1 MSKSPE
7 DSILIA
13 RIVNAQTD
21 ALSQLYDRYGRL
33 VFSLVMHITDDE
45 ALAEEITQDVFLQ
58 VWEKASSYQPEHAKV
73 LTWLISVARNRA
85 IDIYRRRS
93 SRPEGHRVLLDDQL
107 WSNLEDAPAVES
119 SVEIRQ
125 TQLRVRH
132 ALSQL
137 PDEQKKVLGLA
148 YFQGMTHQEIS
159 EVLKEP
165 LGTIKTRI
173 RLGMQKL
180 RDILNSD
187 LES

>member
-1 MSKSPE
+1 MSQSPE
-7 DSILIA
+7 DFILIS
-13 RIVNAQTD
+13 RIVRSQSD

-33 VFSLVMHITDDE
+33 VFSLAMHITDDE

-58 VWEKASSYQPEHAKV
+58 VWDKAGSYHPEQGKV
-73 LTWLISVARNRA
+73 LTWLTSVARNRA

-93 SRPEGHRVLLDDQL
+93 SRPEGHRVMLDDHM
-107 WSNLEDAPAVES
+107 WSSLEDGAEVES
-119 SVEIRQ
+119 SVEIHQ
-125 TQLRVRH
+125 TQLKVRH

-137 PDEQKKVLGLA
+137 PDEQKKALGLA
-148 YFQGMTHQEIS
+148 YFQGMTHQEIA
-159 EVLKEP
+159 EVLREP

-180 RDILNSD
+180 RDIFNGD

>member
-1 MSKSPE
+1 MAKSP
-7 DSILIA
+7 DDFVLIT
-13 RIVNAQTD
+13 RIVNAQVD

-33 VFSLVMHITDDE
+33 VFSLAMHITDDE

-58 VWEKASSYQPEHAKV
+58 VWDKAGSYQPQQGKV
-73 LTWLISVARNRA
+73 LTWLTSVARNRA

-93 SRPEGHRVLLDDQL
+93 SRPEGHRVMLDDQSWL
-107 WSNLEDAPAVES
+107 GLEDEAAVES

-125 TQLRVRH
+125 TQLKVRH

-137 PDEQKKVLGLA
+137 PDEQKRALGLA

-159 EVLKEP
+159 EVLREP

-180 RDILNSD
+180 RDIFNNE
-187 LES
+187 LET